1 MMSVR
6 SFALAASAFA
16 IAVLLAGCGS
26 RGGVAEGRTK
36 PVGRV
41 LDNGLPIKAKTDNLP
56 PGDPGM
62 RVIFIRLGGVKAG
75 EETEAQIISAADATF
90 ELIGADGKGIEP
102 GKYRVA
108 VTLGPFGSA
117 DQLGGK
123 YTREKSPIEIDV
135 KSGEDLVIDV
145 AKFKK

>member
-1 MMSVR
+1 MKSVWTT
-6 SFALAASAFA
+6 ALATAAFA
-16 IAVLLAGCGS
+16 VALLLTGCGS

-36 PVGRV
+36 PIGRL
-41 LDNGLPIKAKTDNLP
+41 LDGGLPIKVKTENMP

-62 RVIFIRLGGVKAG
+62 QITFIRLGGVTAG
-75 EETEAQIISAADATF
+75 EETAAQILNAAEASF
-90 ELIGADGKGIEP
+90 ELVGADGKGIEP

-108 VTLGPFGSA
+108 VSIGPFGSA

-123 YTREKSPIEIDV
+123 YTREKSPIEVEV
-135 KSGEDLVIDV
+135 KPGEDLVIDV